1 MALKDAPTPEI
12 KPMGSPVGRF
22 ESSPLADTNMGDLTK
37 ADIFAREDVGGMNN
51 FPDIPEPQKI
61 PNEIDGQL
69 INPNGFY
76 NATEDQHQLTYGTK
90 QITSLSQ
97 NDPFGNLPE

>member
-37 ADIFAREDVGGMNN
+37 PDIFAREEVGGMDK
-51 FPDIPEPQKI
+51 FPDIPEPQQI
-61 PNEIDGQL
+61 PGEIDGKL
-69 INPNGFY
+69 TNPNGFH
-76 NATEDQHQLTYGTK
+76 NATEAQHQGTYGTR

-97 NDPFGNLPE
+97 NDPFADL